1 MNNFK
6 KIGLSALAGSL
17 VAMSVNAADLAI
29 SGAAS
34 MSFSDTK
41 QGKADRGNG
50 FSMGDSINFN
60 FTGETES
67 GLNVK
72 VHYEFDGDVVDDYDL
87 TLSNDLG
94 TLVFNGSGT
103 SGAFGAVDDV
113 TPNAYEESW
122 DIVAGTPTVING
134 YSAVNS
140 FIYTSPSFSGATFK
154 MSYVN
159 ANGLTTAGTAK
170 SYTDYAI
177 AIAPESV
184 EGLTVGFAIAD
195 SEQVIGTTTDEQTA
209 YVKYAYGPVT
219 VGYQLSALDSSAAN
233 GDQDSTAWG
242 VSYAVSDNIS
252 IAYNEHTL
260 ETESTSD
267 KDQESSGVSAS
278 YTMGGMTLAGA
289 MNQIDNVQGT
299 DANDFEG
306 YEFTLSFAF

>member
-1 MNNFK
+1 MNKLK

-17 VAMSVNAADLAI
+17 VAMSVNAAELAI
-29 SGAAS
+29 TGSAS
-34 MSFSDTK
+34 ISFSDTK

-60 FTGETES
+60 FTGETDS

-87 TLSNDLG
+87 TLSNDMG

-103 SGAFGAVDDV
+103 SGAFGAMDDM

-134 YSAVNS
+134 YSAASS
-140 FIYTSPSFSGATFK
+140 FIYTSPSMSGVTFK
-154 MSYVN
+154 TSYVN
-159 ANGLTTAGTAK
+159 ADGTTAK
-170 SYTDYAI
+170 SYMDYAI
-177 AIAPESV
+177 MITPEAV
-184 EGLTVGFAIAD
+184 EGLSVGFAIAD

-219 VGYQLSALDSSAAN
+219 AGYQLSSLDSSAAN
-233 GDQDSTAWG
+233 GDQDSVAWG
-242 VSYAVSDNIS
+242 VSYAVSDNFS

-260 ETESTSD
+260 ETETTSD

-289 MNQIDNVQGT
+289 MNSIDNVQGT

>member
-29 SGAAS
+29 TGGAS
-34 MSFSDTK
+34 ISFSDTNR
-41 QGKADRGNG
+41 GKANMGNG

-60 FTGETES
+60 FTGETDG

-72 VHYEFDGDVVDDYDL
+72 VHYELDNDIIDDYSL

-94 TLVFNGSGT
+94 TLVFNGSGS

-122 DIVAGTPTVING
+122 DIVTGTPTVING
-134 YSAVNS
+134 YSAGSS
-140 FIYTSPSFSGATFK
+140 FIYTSPSFSGVTLKA
-154 MSYVN
+154 SYLN
-159 ANGLTTAGTAK
+159 ANGTTAK
-170 SYTDYAI
+170 SYTDYAV
-177 AIAPESV
+177 AISPEAV
-184 EGLTVGFAIAD
+184 EGLTLGAAVAD
-195 SEQVIGTTTDEQTA
+195 SEQTAGTTTDETTY

-219 VGYQLSALDSSAAN
+219 VGYQHSELDSTTN
-233 GDQDSTAWG
+233 TADIESDAYG
-242 VSYAVSDNIS
+242 ISYAVTDSFS

-260 ETESTSD
+260 ETTGNSSLL
-267 KDQESSGVSAS
+267 DQESTGISGS

-289 MNQIDNVQGT
+289 MNEVDNIAGAT
-299 DANDFEG
+299 AASADRKG

>member
-1 MNNFK
+1 MNKLK

-17 VAMSVNAADLAI
+17 VAMSVNAAELAI
-29 SGAAS
+29 TGSAS
-34 MSFSDTK
+34 ISFSDTK

-60 FTGETES
+60 FTGETDS

-87 TLSNDLG
+87 TLSNDMG

-103 SGAFGAVDDV
+103 SGAFGAIDDM

-140 FIYTSPSFSGATFK
+140 FIYTSPSMSGVTFK
-154 MSYVN
+154 TSYVN
-159 ANGLTTAGTAK
+159 ANGLTTAGTAT
-170 SYTDYAI
+170 SYMDYAI
-177 AIAPESV
+177 MITPEAV
-184 EGLTVGFAIAD
+184 EGLSIGFAIAD
-195 SEQVIGTTTDEQTA
+195 SEQTIGTTTDEQTA

-219 VGYQLSALDSSAAN
+219 VGYQLSSLDSSAAN
-233 GDQDSTAWG
+233 GDQDSVAWG
-242 VSYAVSDNIS
+242 VSYAVSDNFS

-260 ETESTSD
+260 ETETTSD

-289 MNQIDNVQGT
+289 MNSIDNVQGT

>member
-1 MNNFK
+1 MNNLK

-17 VAMSVNAADLAI
+17 VAMSVNAAELAI
-29 SGAAS
+29 TGAAS
-34 MSFSDTK
+34 ISFSDTN

-60 FTGETES
+60 FTGETDG
-67 GLNVK
+67 GLGVK
-72 VHYEFDGDVVDDYDL
+72 VHYELDQDVIDDYSL
-87 TLSNDLG
+87 TLSNDMG
-94 TLVFNGSGT
+94 TLVFNGSGS

-134 YSAVNS
+134 YSAASS
-140 FIYTSPSFSGATFK
+140 FIYTSPSISGATFK

-159 ANGLTTAGTAK
+159 ANGLTTAGTAT

-177 AIAPESV
+177 AISPESV
-184 EGLTVGFAIAD
+184 EGLTAGFAIAD

-219 VGYQLSALDSSAAN
+219 VGYQLSSLDSSAAN
-233 GDQDSTAWG
+233 GDQDSAAWG
-242 VSYAVSDNIS
+242 VSYAVSDSIS

-289 MNQIDNVQGT
+289 MNSIDNVGGT
-299 DANDFEG
+299 DATDNTG

>member
-1 MNNFK
+1 MNKLK

-17 VAMSVNAADLAI
+17 VAMSVNAAELAI
-29 SGAAS
+29 TGSAS
-34 MSFSDTK
+34 ISFSDTK

-50 FSMGDSINFN
+50 FYMGDSINFN
-60 FTGETES
+60 FTGETDS

-87 TLSNDLG
+87 TLSNDMG

-103 SGAFGAVDDV
+103 SGAFGAMDDM

-134 YSAVNS
+134 YSAASS
-140 FIYTSPSFSGATFK
+140 FIYTSPSMSGVTFK
-154 MSYVN
+154 TSYVN
-159 ANGLTTAGTAK
+159 ADGTTAK
-170 SYTDYAI
+170 SYMDYAI
-177 AIAPESV
+177 MITPEAV
-184 EGLTVGFAIAD
+184 EGLSVGFAIAD
-195 SEQVIGTTTDEQTA
+195 SEQTIGTTTDEQTA

-219 VGYQLSALDSSAAN
+219 AGYQLSSLDSSAAN
-233 GDQDSTAWG
+233 GDQDSVAWG
-242 VSYAVSDNIS
+242 VSYAVSDYIS

-260 ETESTSD
+260 ETETTSD

-289 MNQIDNVQGT
+289 MNSIDNVQGT

>member
-1 MNNFK
+1 MNNLK

-29 SGAAS
+29 TGGAS
-34 MSFSDTK
+34 ISFSDTN

-67 GLNVK
+67 GLGVA
-72 VHYEFDGDVVDDYDL
+72 VHYELDQDVIDDYSL
-87 TLSNDLG
+87 TLSNDMG
-94 TLVFNGSGT
+94 TLVFNGSGS

-134 YSAVNS
+134 YSAGSS

-154 MSYVN
+154 MSYIN
-159 ANGLTTAGTAK
+159 ANGTTAT

-195 SEQVIGTTTDEQTA
+195 SEQTKGTTTDEQTA

-233 GDQDSTAWG
+233 GDQDSVAWG

-267 KDQESSGVSAS
+267 KDQESSGISAS

-289 MNQIDNVQGT
+289 MNSIDNVQGT
-299 DANDFEG
+299 DATDNTG